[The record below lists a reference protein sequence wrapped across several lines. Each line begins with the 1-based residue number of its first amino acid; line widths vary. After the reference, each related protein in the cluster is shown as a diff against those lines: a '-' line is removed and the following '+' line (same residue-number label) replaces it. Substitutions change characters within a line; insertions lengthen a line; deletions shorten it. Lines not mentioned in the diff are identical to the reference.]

1 MRSQNVIR
9 EYRMSDSELCLL
21 TAKICMFLTR
31 DLTDLQDFG
40 VTAQKITDLKTLAN
54 EFEYFPDD
62 EYYLVGSMEAT
73 EAKNQILAQ
82 LKEAYRMIVLR
93 FSMTWGDDSLQL
105 RRVAA
110 SEYYSAP
117 EGQLITMARKTHIYA
132 TENLAKLAPAGLTQE
147 QLNEFK
153 QLTDDLL
160 SAIIAQE
167 EAIDIRDNKATER
180 GNKGNEIYK
189 LLASYCDIGKRFYLK
204 SDPSKYNDYVIYSP
218 SAGGLKP
225 PTGLKYLVE
234 HYTAV
239 WDAVENATSYELQ
252 YSPDEKTWSEAYG
265 GADNMVHYFPPQGG
279 LAFFRCRARNANGFV
294 EYSEVLKTEIPM
306 PS

>member
-40 VTAQKITDLKTLAN
+40 ITAQKITDLKTLAN

-93 FSMTWGDDSLQL
+93 FTMTWGDEPLPL
-105 RRVAA
+105 RRISA

-117 EGQLITMARKTHIYA
+117 EDQLITMARKTHIYA
-132 TENLAKLAPAGLTQE
+132 TENLAKLL
-147 QLNEFK
+147 
-153 QLTDDLL
+153 
-160 SAIIAQE
+160 
-167 EAIDIRDNKATER
+167 RR
-180 GNKGNEIYK
+180 
-189 LLASYCDIGKRFYLK
+189 
-204 SDPSKYNDYVIYSP
+204 V
-218 SAGGLKP
+218 
-225 PTGLKYLVE
+225 
-234 HYTAV
+234 
-239 WDAVENATSYELQ
+239 
-252 YSPDEKTWSEAYG
+252 
-265 GADNMVHYFPPQGG
+265 
-279 LAFFRCRARNANGFV
+279 
-294 EYSEVLKTEIPM
+294 
-306 PS
+306 